1 MNKGS
6 LYFFLPIIILSLIG
20 CKKGEDKEAIDDFKS
35 YITDFQL
42 KQENASNDTTI
53 KINSPKAVID
63 PTNND
68 IEIFNSSIEILN
80 NNSNDIKIT
89 SGKSI
94 LNNTTNKIKV
104 INNVYI
110 SLLDTKNSFIKTN
123 NLDWDLNTSNIT
135 LNSPLKINFDN
146 TQINSLYGSYNVETS
161 VLNTNNNIFNRSILN
176 KDGDEIYQITI
187 LADKAK
193 WLKESNSLE
202 FISNEKQ
209 VETTINFLTIK

>member
-42 KQENASNDTTI
+42 KQENASNDTII

-68 IEIFNSSIEILN
+68 IEIFDSSIKILN

-104 INNVYI
+104 FNNVYI
-110 SLLDTKNSFIKTN
+110 SLLDSKNSFIKTN

-146 TQINSLYGSYNVETS
+146 TQINSSYGSYNVESS
-161 VLNTNNNIFNRSILN
+161 VLNINNNIFNRSILN

>member
-42 KQENASNDTTI
+42 KQENASNDTII

-104 INNVYI
+104 FNNVYI
-110 SLLDTKNSFIKTN
+110 SLLDVKNSFIKTN

-146 TQINSLYGSYNVETS
+146 TQINSSYGFYNVESS
-161 VLNTNNNIFNRSILN
+161 VLNINNNIFNRSILN

>member
-1 MNKGS
+1 MNKVS